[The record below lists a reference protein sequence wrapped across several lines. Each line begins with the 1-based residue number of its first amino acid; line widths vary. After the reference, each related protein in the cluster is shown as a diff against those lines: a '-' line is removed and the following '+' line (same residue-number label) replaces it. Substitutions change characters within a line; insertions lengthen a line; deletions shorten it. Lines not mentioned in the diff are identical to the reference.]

1 MSHHGQAGSART
13 LPVAGALILA
23 LLATFP
29 ASSAPVETLP
39 VEAIR
44 SGMEGTGRTV
54 FQGDRLEEFRVE
66 ILGVIENAVGPDQ
79 DLILARLHGE
89 KVEYT
94 GVVAGMSGS
103 PVYVDGKL
111 IGALSYRI
119 GNFAKEPIAGI
130 TPIADMLRLGANIG
144 IRPAAGLAGT
154 GEAGSAA
161 GRAPGSDLLA
171 RFLAGDGGP
180 GPASDGSLD
189 PARGLDV
196 AAAGAGMPHGTG
208 APAAAI
214 PSIQPI
220 GVPLVCSGCDAA
232 VLGYYAPIFR
242 AHGLEPG
249 PGGGVD
255 EKAVP
260 GAFEPGSAIGGAL
273 VTGSLSLIG
282 VGTLTHVDG
291 NRVYAF
297 GHPML
302 GVGTL
307 DMPMTQARVLHTFAS
322 EAGSFKIANATRS
335 VGRIVRDGLTAIVGE
350 IGPAPPTLPLRV
362 GVTTQ
367 GGRREF
373 AYDIL
378 RHRAWSPV
386 LAAVST
392 ANSLTRTTE
401 FDMTSTLALRA
412 RIDVEGFPPVEY
424 NDLYAGAN
432 PAQAVHLGLANEV
445 GGLLGLIYNNRFED
459 PRVRGATI
467 EVEVLPEGRVA
478 TLTTLHASR
487 PEVRPG
493 ETLKVHATLRL
504 YRGEERAVVFEV
516 VVPEDVPAGEIEI
529 LVGGGT
535 AMDSV
540 DRRVQ
545 ERMLAQASGL
555 GDILRLIDRRR
566 RSDFLYLRIARRS
579 PAAIVRGD
587 LLPGLPLSIFSV
599 YNSPRI
605 SSDTTLISES
615 PILEVDRPLDV
626 VVPGGRRIS
635 VRVR

>member
-1 MSHHGQAGSART
+1 MIDHGRAGSART
-13 LPVAGALILA
+13 LPASGLL
-23 LLATFP
+23 LLAALSTFP
-29 ASSAPVETLP
+29 VFADASAPIQTLP

-44 SGMEGTGRTV
+44 AGMEGTARTV
-54 FQGDRLEEFRVE
+54 FQGDRLEDFRVE
-66 ILGVIENAVGPDQ
+66 ILGVIENSIGPGQ

-103 PVYVDGKL
+103 PVYIDGKL

-130 TPIADMLRLGANIG
+130 TPIADMLRLGASIG
-144 IRPAAGLAGT
+144 SRPDAGT
-154 GEAGSAA
+154 AATGERESAA
-161 GRAPGSDLLA
+161 AYAPGPDLLA
-171 RFLAGDGGP
+171 RFLAADGGRGSVP
-180 GPASDGSLD
+180 HGSLSPVHGSD
-189 PARGLDV
+189 A
-196 AAAGAGMPHGTG
+196 AAAGEGTPAG
-208 APAAAI
+208 AF
-214 PSIQPI
+214 PSFQPI
-220 GVPLVCSGCDAA
+220 GVPLVCSGCDTA

-249 PGGGVD
+249 PGGGID
-255 EKAVP
+255 ENAVP
-260 GAFEPGSAIGGAL
+260 GALVPGSAIGGAL

-307 DMPMTQARVLHTFAS
+307 DMPMIQAHILHTFAS
-322 EAGSFKIANATRS
+322 DAGSFKIANATRP
-335 VGRIVRDGLTAIVGE
+335 VGRIVQDGLTAIVGE
-350 IGPAPPTLPLRV
+350 IGPTPPALPLRV
-362 GVTTQ
+362 GVTAR

-373 AYDIL
+373 NYDIL
-378 RHRAWSPV
+378 RHRTWSPV
-386 LAAVST
+386 LAALSV

-401 FDMTSTLALRA
+401 FDTGATLALRA
-412 RIDVEGFPPVEY
+412 RIDIEGHPPIEY
-424 NDLYAGAN
+424 NDLYAGTN
-432 PAQAVHLGLANEV
+432 PGQAVHLGLANEV
-445 GGLLGLIYNNRFED
+445 GGLFGLISNNRFED
-459 PRVRGATI
+459 PRVRSATI
-467 EVEVLPEGRVA
+467 EVEALPEGRVA
-478 TLTTLHASR
+478 TLTALYASR

-493 ETLKVHATLRL
+493 ETLKIRATLRL
-504 YRGEERAVVFEV
+504 FRGEERVVVFEV
-516 VVPEDVPAGEIEI
+516 VVPEDLPAGDVEI

-540 DRRVQ
+540 DRRMQ

-555 GDILRLIDRRR
+555 GDILSLIDRRR
-566 RSDFLYLRIARRS
+566 RNDALYLRIARRS
-579 PAAIVRGD
+579 PAAIVRSE
-587 LLPGLPLSIFSV
+587 LLPDLPLSIFSV

-605 SSDTTLISES
+605 SSDTTLLNES
-615 PILEVDRPLDV
+615 PILEMDRLLDV
-626 VVPGGRRIS
+626 VVPGGRRIT